1 MHRRIAVLVSL
12 TLAMPAFAFQRAAT
26 APQAVSAPVAAP
38 TPPAAPAPI
47 AQKATTPAPAA
58 VTPAPTAAASKPL
71 PPLPE
76 PTIAPAQ
83 AAPAA
88 EAKSDELAPVTRSKK
103 AVRVVR
109 KKVEPK
115 PAAPTLHVAVSD
127 ASRQYLNT
135 IGRQLDDSLA
145 K

>member
-12 TLAMPAFAFQRAAT
+12 TLAMPAFAFQRAAS

-38 TPPAAPAPI
+38 TPAAPAPTT
-47 AQKATTPAPAA
+47 QKAATPAPAA

-71 PPLPE
+71 PLLPE
-76 PTIAPAQ
+76 PTVAPAQ

-88 EAKSDELAPVTRSKK
+88 EAKSDESAPVTRSKK

-109 KKVEPK
+109 KKAEPK
-115 PAAPTLHVAVSD
+115 PAAPTLRVAVSD